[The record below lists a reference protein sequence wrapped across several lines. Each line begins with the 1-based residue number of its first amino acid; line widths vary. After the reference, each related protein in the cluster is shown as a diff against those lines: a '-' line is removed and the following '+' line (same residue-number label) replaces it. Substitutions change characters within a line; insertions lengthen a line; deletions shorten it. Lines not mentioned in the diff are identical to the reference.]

1 MSNELS
7 ILQQDL
13 SLAATLIKS
22 GLLPASV
29 KTPEAAVVI
38 IMTGRELGL
47 LPLQALRSISV
58 VEGKPTLSAD
68 LLLALAYKSGHCTGY
83 EILEL
88 TDEKCV
94 VQIARNG
101 IVKPPY
107 SYTIEEARKAGLAN
121 RPNWQRHTKAMLRAR
136 ATAAACRAYFPD
148 VVLGLYT
155 PDELDDLSPVPA
167 EAAPARAEIVK
178 PAVVVDIK
186 PALPAEQTKPAL
198 PAGLSK
204 EDEEEATIQIEAV
217 KNAILAAATV
227 ADLDRLGAQIMALHP
242 IVKDA
247 VRSLFV
253 STRKEKSEIEKN
265 LFRPRSESGLA
276 LSGEDRASQPVSTTP
291 NAKTD

>member
-7 ILQQDL
+7 ILQADL

-107 SYTIEEARKAGLAN
+107 SYTIEEARKAGLAS

-167 EAAPARAEIVK
+167 EAAPAREIVK
-178 PAVVVDIK
+178 TAVVVDVK

-253 STRKEKSEIEKN
+253 QTRKEKSEIEKS
-265 LFRPRSESGLA
+265 LFRPRLNESALA
-276 LSGEDRASQPVSTTP
+276 SGEDRASEPVPTTP

>member
-7 ILQQDL
+7 ILQADL

-101 IVKPPY
+101 VVKPPY

-186 PALPAEQTKPAL
+186 PTL

-227 ADLDRLGAQIMALHP
+227 ADLDRLGAQIMSLHP

-253 STRKEKSEIEKN
+253 QTRKEKSEIEKN
-265 LFRPRSESGLA
+265 LFRPRLNESALA
-276 LSGEDRASQPVSTTP
+276 SGEDRASQPVPTTP